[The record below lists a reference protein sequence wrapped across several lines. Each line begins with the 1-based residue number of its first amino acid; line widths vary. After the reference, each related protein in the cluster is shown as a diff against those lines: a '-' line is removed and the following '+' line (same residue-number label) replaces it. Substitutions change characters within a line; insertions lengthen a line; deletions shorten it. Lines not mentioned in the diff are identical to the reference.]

1 MCSICS
7 IPLDVGRSPVG
18 RNAAIKQYRSLPDGL
33 PLDLFDSAE
42 GRRPVVLDLLA
53 TPWLVRASDLRR
65 PGDGALGRRV
75 GEAVAVSWDAS
86 SRTPAAFAWRGRLYD
101 VASVVQTWAVEH
113 SWWDAGVRVSQR
125 CWRVVVKSGGTYD
138 LAFDRLTGAWLLL
151 GIQD

>member
-1 MCSICS
+1 M
-7 IPLDVGRSPVG
+7 G

-42 GRRPVVLDLLA
+42 GRHPVVLDLLA
-53 TPWLVRASDLRR
+53 TPWLVRASELRR
-65 PGDGALGRRV
+65 PSDGALGRRI
-75 GEAVAVSWDAS
+75 GETVAVSWDAS

-125 CWRVVVKSGGTYD
+125 CWRVVAESGGTYD
-138 LAFDRLTGAWLLL
+138 LAFDRVTGAWLLL

>member
-1 MCSICS
+1 M
-7 IPLDVGRSPVG
+7 
-18 RNAAIKQYRSLPDGL
+18 
-33 PLDLFDSAE
+33 
-42 GRRPVVLDLLA
+42 
-53 TPWLVRASDLRR
+53 
-65 PGDGALGRRV
+65 
-75 GEAVAVSWDAS
+75 AVSWDAS